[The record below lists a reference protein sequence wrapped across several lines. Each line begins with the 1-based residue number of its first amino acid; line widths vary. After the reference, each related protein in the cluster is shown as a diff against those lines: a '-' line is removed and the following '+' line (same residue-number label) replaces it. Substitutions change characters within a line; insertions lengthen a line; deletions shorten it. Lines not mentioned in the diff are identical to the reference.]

1 MKLDVE
7 YIDKPFHVVELPL
20 TKVYV
25 LDDYL
30 ETSIHHSINYT
41 FTKSSI
47 WAKGK
52 FQGHGTKH
60 FFIPHHCI
68 VENIT
73 NQKNH
78 KNL

>member
-7 YIDKPFHVVELPL
+7 YIDKGRFTLSITL

-47 WAKGK
+47 WAKGNEVRGDS
-52 FQGHGTKH
+52 FAGLSSSILG
-60 FFIPHHCI
+60 C
-68 VENIT
+68 
-73 NQKNH
+73 
-78 KNL
+78 